1 LIKII
6 PAEARYFS
14 DKGWLKSYFLFS
26 FSDYYAPENTHF
38 GDLCV
43 FNEFLIGPGNGFSTH
58 KHSEAE
64 IVTLVL
70 EGELTH
76 EDNMGNKTI
85 LDSEQVQAMSAGS
98 GVEHSEFNDGK
109 SPVRLYQVWARPFRP
124 GLKPSYS
131 HKKFKASA
139 WKNNLLPVASGQNS
153 KNSVRINSDTT
164 IYRASLEEKNNICFE
179 LSENRLAFIYLSS
192 GELKLNGQ
200 KLKEGDQARI
210 IGEKSLKFE
219 ATSSEMSEFVLVDV
233 SSGRTDKRIEK
244 NFEQNF

>member
-1 LIKII
+1 MIEII
-6 PAEARYFS
+6 PAEARYFL

-43 FNEFLIGPGNGFSTH
+43 FNEFLIEPGNGFSTH

-85 LDSEQVQAMSAGS
+85 LDYEQVQAMSAGS
-98 GVEHSEFNDGK
+98 GVEHSEFNEGK
-109 SPVRLYQVWARPFRP
+109 SPARLCQIWVRPFRP

-131 HKKFKASA
+131 YKKFEASA

-153 KNSVRINSDTT
+153 KNSVKINSDTT
-164 IYRASLEEKNNICFE
+164 IYRASLEERNYISFE

-192 GELKLNGQ
+192 GELNLSGQ
-200 KLKEGDQARI
+200 KLKKGDQARI
-210 IGEKSLKFE
+210 TGENSLKFE
-219 ATSSEMSEFVLVDV
+219 AASKTSEFVLIDV
-233 SSGRTDKRIEK
+233 SAGRTNEK
-244 NFEQNF
+244 IGKN